1 MSVGAGSI
9 KRAARTANAGTKA
22 ALVTGAEADVMEA
35 VAGEQE
41 KNIEVTD
48 EVTVDREGKAVEA
61 AGSRKGKSGK
71 AAADEKEKTAKKSK
85 EASGKSAVQAS
96 EKSGKQK
103 KVSVPKTGAEAADAS
118 VSENAVHESAVS
130 ESTDTYEAYGIGQQ
144 LPVYLL

>member
-22 ALVTGAEADVMEA
+22 AVVTGVEADVMEA

-41 KNIEVTD
+41 KNVEVTD
-48 EVTVDREGKAVEA
+48 GVTVDREGKAVEA

-71 AAADEKEKTAKKSK
+71 AADRKEKAVKKSK
-85 EASGKSAVQAS
+85 EASGKSVGQVS
-96 EKSGKQK
+96 EKSGKQR
-103 KVSVPKTGAEAADAS
+103 KVSASDPGSEAANVSGAEAA
-118 VSENAVHESAVS
+118 VPESAG
-130 ESTDTYEAYGIGQQ
+130 TNEAYGIGQQ

>member
-22 ALVTGAEADVMEA
+22 AVVTGAEADVMEA

-48 EVTVDREGKAVEA
+48 EVIVEA

-71 AAADEKEKTAKKSK
+71 AAADRKEKTAKKSK
-85 EASGKSAVQAS
+85 EASGKSAGQAS

-103 KVSVPKTGAEAADAS
+103 KVSVPKTGVEAADAS
-118 VSENAVHESAVS
+118 VSEAAVP